1 MPPLEGIVAREER
14 RASIRPRLHLRHL
27 HFHRNTRIAGS
38 GEVAMDAR
46 FREFL
51 ARELEQIKAQG
62 LWKEEWPILGAQ
74 GPEIR
79 VAGRD
84 RPVLNFCANNYLGLS
99 SHPELLAAAHR
110 TLDEWGYGMSSVRFI
125 CGTQALHRELE
136 ERVAAFLGFEDAVLY
151 AACFDA
157 NGGVFE
163 PLLGADD
170 AILTDKLNHASI
182 IDGVRLCKAR
192 RYLYEHL
199 DLGDL
204 EAKLREA
211 QGARFRMIVTDGV
224 FSMDGDVAPLG
235 EICDLAD
242 VHRALVLVDDS
253 HATGFMGRTGR
264 GTPEHCGVA
273 GRVDLLTTTF
283 GKALGGAMG
292 GCIAGRR
299 ETVDLLRQRSR
310 PYLFS
315 NSLAPVVAGATL
327 RALALLAS
335 TTELRDR
342 LESNTMLF
350 RARMTAAG
358 FEIRPGVHPIVPILF
373 SRFTPEDAPLAQ
385 RFARALLDEGI
396 YVKGFFFPVVP
407 RGQSRIRVQLSAA
420 HTKDHIER
428 AVAAFTKVGRALNV
442 LAA

>member
-1 MPPLEGIVAREER
+1 MADERFVAFLQAELAAIRE
-14 RASIRPRLHLRHL
+14 
-27 HFHRNTRIAGS
+27 
-38 GEVAMDAR
+38 
-46 FREFL
+46 
-51 ARELEQIKAQG
+51 QG
-62 LWKEEWPILGAQ
+62 LFKEEWPILGHQ

-79 VAGRD
+79 VEGREQ
-84 RPVLNFCANNYLGLS
+84 PVLNFCANNYLGLS
-99 SHPELLAAAHR
+99 GHPELVAAAHR

-125 CGTQALHRELE
+125 CGTQKLHLDLE
-136 ERVAAFLGFEDAVLY
+136 RAVSAFLGCEDALLY

-170 AILTDKLNHASI
+170 AILTDRLNHASI
-182 IDGVRLCKAR
+182 IDGVRLCKAK
-192 RYLYEHL
+192 RYVYEHA
-199 DLGDL
+199 DMKDL
-204 EAKLREA
+204 EAKLAEA
-211 QGARFRMIVTDGV
+211 SAARFRLIVTDGV
-224 FSMDGDVAPLG
+224 FSMDGDVAPLA
-235 EICDLAD
+235 EICALAD
-242 VHRALVLVDDS
+242 RHRALVMVDDS

-273 GRVDLLTTTF
+273 GRIDILTTTF

-315 NSLAPVVAGATL
+315 NTLAPAVAGATL
-327 RALALLAS
+327 RALELLS
-335 TTELRDR
+335 RTTELRDR
-342 LESNTMLF
+342 LEANTRLF
-350 RARMTAAG
+350 RERMTAAG
-358 FEIRPGVHPIVPILF
+358 FEIRPGVHPIVPIMF
-373 SRFTPEDAPLAQ
+373 TRFAPEDAPLAQ

-420 HTKDHIER
+420 HTTAHIER
-428 AVAAFTKVGRALNV
+428 AVAAFTKVGRALGV
-442 LAA
+442 LPA